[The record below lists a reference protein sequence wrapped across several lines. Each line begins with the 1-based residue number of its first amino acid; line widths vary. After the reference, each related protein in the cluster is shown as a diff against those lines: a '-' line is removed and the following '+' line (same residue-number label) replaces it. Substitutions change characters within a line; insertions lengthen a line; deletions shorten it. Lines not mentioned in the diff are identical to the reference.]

1 VALNEDKETLFEIKE
16 FLGHKTNNQ
25 AGYESLILGLRY
37 LADNDF
43 DVRQLI
49 IRSGNELMVKQ
60 VGGEYDVTDV
70 KLKELKEQV
79 DDLLFLQEH
88 RIQKIEKKK
97 NARAIQLSNEGIT
110 VIGAERGYQE
120 PETLS

>member
-1 VALNEDKETLFEIKE
+1 MALNEDKETLFEIKE